1 MEYKIIY
8 FKQIKDEQK
17 NIKGQKVYKMNN
29 FKKQN
34 WKIKFIILK

>member
-17 NIKGQKVYKMNN
+17 NIKGQKVYKM
-29 FKKQN
+29 
-34 WKIKFIILK
+34 IILKI